1 MNPTHLF
8 ELPQDLP
15 PKTAMALFDLL
26 SALTDALW
34 QQYES
39 ELVELAIEELDRS
52 EERRVGKECRSRWSP
67 YH

>member
-1 MNPTHLF
+1 MNPTPVFH
-8 ELPQDLP
+8 LPQDLT

-39 ELVELAIEELDRS
+39 ELVELAIEELDHCPATQQ
-52 EERRVGKECRSRWSP
+52 GFDFNDDLP
-67 YH
+67 F

>member
-1 MNPTHLF
+1 MNPTPVF

-39 ELVELAIEELDRS
+39 ELVELAMEDLDH
-52 EERRVGKECRSRWSP
+52 CP
-67 YH
+67 ATQQTFDFNDDLPF